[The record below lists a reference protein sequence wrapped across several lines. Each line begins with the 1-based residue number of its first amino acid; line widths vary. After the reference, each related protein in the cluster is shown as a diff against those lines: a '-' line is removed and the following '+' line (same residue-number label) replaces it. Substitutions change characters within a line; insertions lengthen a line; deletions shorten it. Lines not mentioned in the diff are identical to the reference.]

1 MPPELVGPAF
11 LLIKASHHAVGIHRH
26 LGVPQ
31 SSSLAGKAFQRG
43 GGSALRGARDGQH
56 YIAAFL
62 QCSLQKQIV
71 SGVVPVFLAEDHIHA
86 DGARLALGDALQHGG
101 VQCTPPGPA
110 AYAVDTVIVDG
121 HDDNIGR
128 GRTLVQPGRGVLN
141 NAVETCQLPRAA
153 EPPGHAEQ
161 ESAEQQPAQA
171 QVLQAAFA
179 QVGSFNHMGDSV
191 TST

>member
-1 MPPELVGPAF
+1 
-11 LLIKASHHAVGIHRH
+11 
-26 LGVPQ
+26 
-31 SSSLAGKAFQRG
+31 
-43 GGSALRGARDGQH
+43 
-56 YIAAFL
+56 L
-62 QCSLQKQIV
+62 QQQIV
-71 SGVVPVFLAEDHIHA
+71 AGVVPVFLAEDHIHA
-86 DGARLALGDALQHGG
+86 DGAGLPLSDALQHGG

-128 GRTLVQPGRGVLN
+128 GWTLMKPGRGVLN

-171 QVLQAAFA
+171 QVLQAVFT
-179 QVGSFNHMGDSV
+179 QVGRFNHGGDSV
-191 TST
+191 RSS